1 MKSNIRFLPY
11 YTALGLLIQSAL
23 IYLLLQDVRA
33 LTMSLLFSFAIIWFA
48 VLHSNSTRKRYK
60 TTETQLRGDITH
72 LNKEV
77 RRLQKFN
84 KANITTIRKLKVY
97 SKSAMERLKSVN
109 IDFLNT
115 AAYMDTPVLLL
126 DQSGK
131 ITWCNMAAERLY
143 AFSSN
148 SLKGEMVSEFLNLRN
163 GLTVEQILADLRKD
177 EQDLEVEIKTGNGKL
192 IWTNSHFSFQ
202 RGTEKEIKGVVLV
215 QMDISE
221 IRSNEEQ
228 LKESLERAQFAEKE
242 LKQIIDKQ
250 LETNEQL
257 MLAESKLR
265 TVLEKEQESKGV
277 LNQTIKALQDT
288 QGQLVHS
295 EKMASLGQL
304 TAGIAHEIN
313 NPINFIFNGIESLK
327 TSLSDLEVI
336 LAKYHEVEGTLAPDK
351 LKEINELKDELEYD
365 LLREDLKDMLV
376 DIKEGAIR
384 TIEIVKGLRV
394 FSRLD
399 EEDQKEADINE
410 CLDATITLLNNK
422 LKNNVELTR
431 TFDPHLERIQCYPG
445 QLNQVFMNMIN
456 NSIQAFKDDHP
467 NPEIEVATYS
477 NDTELTIMIKDNGIG
492 MSEETRNRIFEP
504 FYTTKPVGVGTGLG
518 MSISFGIIEKHG
530 GRIELDTKLG
540 VGTEFR
546 IILPKTTENEFE
558 YGSDRINAQA

>member
-1 MKSNIRFLPY
+1 MKIKVRFLLAY
-11 YTALGLLIQSAL
+11 LLIVL
-23 IYLLLQDVRA
+23 IIESFFFLFLFQDIKG
-33 LTMSLLFSFAIIWFA
+33 LIISLIFSVGISVFFFFEITKENKKAGI
-48 VLHSNSTRKRYK
+48 
-60 TTETQLRGDITH
+60 TEKHLRDDVVQ

-97 SKSAMERLKSVN
+97 SKSAMDRLKASS

-126 DQSGK
+126 DKVGK
-131 ITWCNMAAERLY
+131 ITWCNMSAERLY
-143 AFSSN
+143 RYSGN
-148 SLKGEMVSEFLNLRN
+148 VMKGEMIGDFLELKDSMSMNA
-163 GLTVEQILADLRKD
+163 VLRK
-177 EQDLEVEIKTGNGKL
+177 LERGEHDVEVQIRTGDGRL
-192 IWTNSHFSFQ
+192 VWTNSHFSYQ
-202 RGTEKEIKGVVLV
+202 RNSEQLIKGIVLV
-215 QMDISE
+215 QMDISD

-228 LKESLERAQFAEKE
+228 LRESLERAQFAEKE

-257 MLAESKLR
+257 MKTETQLR
-265 TVLEKEQESKGV
+265 VVLEKEQESKEV
-277 LNQTIKALQDT
+277 LSQTINALQDT

-313 NPINFIFNGIESLK
+313 NPINFIYNGIESLRN
-327 TSLSDLEVI
+327 SMADVDVLLE
-336 LAKYHEVEGTLAPDK
+336 KYDEIEGHIEAGK
-351 LKEINELKDELEYD
+351 LQELRDLKDELEYD
-365 LLREDLKDMLV
+365 LLREDLRDMLV
-376 DIKEGAIR
+376 DIKEGAVR

-399 EEDQKEADINE
+399 EEDQKAADINE

-422 LKNNVELTR
+422 LKNKVTLTK
-431 TFDPHLERIQCYPG
+431 TYEDNLEDILCYPG

-456 NSIQAFKDDHP
+456 NSIQAFREDHP
-467 NPEIEVATYS
+467 DPQIEVGTATI
-477 NDTELTIMIKDNGIG
+477 NGEVVIKIKDNGTG
-492 MSEETRNRIFEP
+492 MNEETRNRIFEP

-518 MSISFGIIEKHG
+518 MSISFGIVEKHG
-530 GRIELDTKLG
+530 GRIELDTEYG

-546 IILPKTTENEFE
+546 IVLPKITQQENE
-558 YGSDRINAQA
+558 YRSDRIKAQA